1 MYKVQVEYCS
11 SQSNSEINL
20 KLEKRYIILT
30 DINIIIFSPDN
41 SSKNKAKIIF
51 VGQLKEITSI
61 KETKIFTI
69 DNQSRSTGLV
79 IEWTNTENVARFKN
93 VIILDSDKTNSL
105 IDAVNTRI
113 KKLRDSMFLYQI
125 EYFRMRNSI
134 KKNELEIE
142 NLTKLIEHREK
153 LFNEGDAKNEINLKE
168 LIILYQYLIEIHSAQ
183 NDNKCDVYINKLQ
196 NLFKNSKNN
205 RTSDDDFFLLP

>member
-1 MYKVQVEYCS
+1 
-11 SQSNSEINL
+11 
-20 KLEKRYIILT
+20 
-30 DINIIIFSPDN
+30 
-41 SSKNKAKIIF
+41 
-51 VGQLKEITSI
+51 
-61 KETKIFTI
+61 
-69 DNQSRSTGLV
+69 
-79 IEWTNTENVARFKN
+79 
-93 VIILDSDKTNSL
+93 
-105 IDAVNTRI
+105 
-113 KKLRDSMFLYQI
+113 MFLYQI

-153 LFNEGDAKNEINLKE
+153 LFNKGDAKDELNLKE